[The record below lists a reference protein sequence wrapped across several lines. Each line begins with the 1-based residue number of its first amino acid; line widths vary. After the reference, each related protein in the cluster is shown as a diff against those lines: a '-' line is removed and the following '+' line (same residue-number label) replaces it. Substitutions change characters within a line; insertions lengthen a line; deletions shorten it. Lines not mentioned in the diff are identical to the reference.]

1 MCDMKQRTIL
11 LAAMIIMAAAC
22 ANAAFYEGS
31 ISYSITTDG
40 DARVD
45 GYKSGKYLG
54 NVNIPSTVRYNGRT
68 YDVTCIGNQAFYGC
82 NTIESVSIPG
92 SVTTIESGAFNG
104 CSRLV
109 SVNMAGGAL
118 RKISG
123 YAFANS
129 GIQGITIPSSVT
141 EMEGSVFAKC
151 KQLTSVTLGAGLTA
165 IPSDMCSGCSNLTY
179 IQIPSNIRKI
189 GDRAFQNCNLT
200 TIDIPSKV
208 TSIGLE
214 VFRGNHN
221 ISKVI
226 SRILVPKGI
235 NAKNFEPEVYNKA
248 ILYVPLGKQSDY
260 RKLDGWGSFKTIKAI
275 LSSAR

>member
-11 LAAMIIMAAAC
+11 LAAMIIMAIGS
-22 ANAAFYEGS
+22 ANAAFENNNIIYD
-31 ISYSITTDG
+31 ITTDG
-40 DARVD
+40 DVRVD
-45 GYKSGKYLG
+45 GYERGVPLG
-54 NVNIPSTVRYNGRT
+54 NVNIPSTVKKDGRT
-68 YDVTCIGNQAFYGC
+68 YRVTSIGSQAFYGC
-82 NTIESVSIPG
+82 DSIESVSIPG
-92 SVTTIESGAFNG
+92 SVTVIGAGAFNW

-109 SVNMAGGAL
+109 SVNMTGGAL

-123 YAFANS
+123 SAFANS
-129 GIQGITIPSSVT
+129 GIQSITIPSSVT

-151 KQLTSVTLGAGLTA
+151 KKLTSVTLGAGLTA

-208 TSIGLE
+208 TSIGWE

-248 ILYVPLGKQSDY
+248 VLYVPLGKQSDY